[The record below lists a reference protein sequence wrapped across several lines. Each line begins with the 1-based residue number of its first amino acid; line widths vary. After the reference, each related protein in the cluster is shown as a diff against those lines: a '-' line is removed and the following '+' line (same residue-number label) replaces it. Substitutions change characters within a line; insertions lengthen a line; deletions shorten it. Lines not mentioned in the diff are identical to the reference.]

1 MKLLEW
7 NGPQCNIHY
16 SLSIRS
22 FSSMVG
28 ISGPLCVW
36 KRVFLW
42 WQSCWLMAM
51 TVWFEQCREP
61 WGTSPSTTAT
71 VNCSVRKLDILL
83 LLFGVNCQVCARF
96 WTLIFWMFAFVSLQ
110 IDFLTS
116 LYFSCRF
123 ACSASPRGQLAWRPE
138 SVWAHSI
145 RGDSCV
151 CTEHACWGTRQ
162 QSGGSKDPPSLAGH
176 WEAGAYQQGRVSV
189 FCKVSWEYTSK
200 NSVLSCFGFYLW
212 M

>member
-1 MKLLEW
+1 MAELLAHGNDRVVRAMSGALRNLAIDNRNCELLGKEVGYIIIIIWCKL
-7 NGPQCNIHY
+7 
-16 SLSIRS
+16 
-22 FSSMVG
+22 SSV
-28 ISGPLCVW
+28 CKV
-36 KRVFLW
+36 
-42 WQSCWLMAM
+42 
-51 TVWFEQCREP
+51 
-61 WGTSPSTTAT
+61 
-71 VNCSVRKLDILL
+71 LD
-83 LLFGVNCQVCARF
+83 FD
-96 WTLIFWMFAFVSLQ
+96 FWMFAFVSLQ

-151 CTEHACWGTRQ
+151 CTEHTCWGTRQ

-212 M
+212 MQLVAYTTVFLWS